1 MSRIFDLEE
10 IPVRTLNQALHDLP
24 ETGNTETWQVVNP
37 KGEHAI
43 ACGAKADINIE
54 IQGHVGYYCAGM
66 NQLAA
71 ITVNGNVGTGV
82 AENMMSGIV
91 RVAGNASQSAGA
103 TAHGGLLVIE
113 GDAAA
118 RCGIS
123 LKGADIVVQGSV
135 GHMTGFM
142 AQKGN
147 IVICGDARH
156 ALGDSVYEAN
166 IYLRGK
172 TSDLGA
178 DCEEKPME
186 ASDVEILGNLLARAE
201 INLPVS
207 DFRHYGSARKLYHFD
222 IKKASSY

>member
-1 MSRIFDLEE
+1 MSKTFDLEKTT
-10 IPVRTLNQALHDLP
+10 IRALNQALHDLP
-24 ETGNTETWQVVNP
+24 ESGDDTTWQVLNP

-43 ACGAKADINIE
+43 ACGVKAKVNIDIM
-54 IQGHVGYYCAGM
+54 GHAGYYCAGM
-66 NQLAA
+66 NQLAT
-71 ITVNGNVGTGV
+71 ICVNGNVGTGV

-91 RVAGNASQSAGA
+91 RVKGNASQSAGA
-103 TAHGGLLVIE
+103 TAHGGLLIIE

-123 LKGADIVVQGSV
+123 LKGGDIVVHGSV

-147 IVICGDARH
+147 IVICGDAGH
-156 ALGDSVYEAN
+156 ALGDSIYEAN
-166 IYLRGK
+166 IFLHGK

-178 DCEEKPME
+178 DCEEKDMQAE
-186 ASDVEILGNLLARAE
+186 DIETLGNLLERAE
-201 INLPVS
+201 ISMPVNE
-207 DFRHYGSARKLYHFD
+207 FRHYGSARNLYHFD